1 MQRML
6 RTHQTAYTFKTHK
19 MMDKERKFFKPGQ
32 LFTFGNLVYQ
42 VRRGNRRVR
51 KGSRNNTFAP
61 CNVCELCQG
70 YHLECIDT
78 YSKNK
83 GSLNEFC
90 INNLQLDCYIKR
102 IK

>member
-19 MMDKERKFFKPGQ
+19 MKIVKKLKPGQ
-32 LFTFGNLVYQ
+32 LFTFGNVVYQ

-51 KGSRNNTFAP
+51 KGVSNNTFAP

-70 YHLECIDT
+70 YHLECIDIH
-78 YSKNK
+78 SKNK

-90 INNLQLDCYIKR
+90 INNLQLDCYLKR
-102 IK
+102 VK